1 MSQEEL
7 TELKLEPS
15 QQVSSDE
22 RMILEYEARFW
33 KQKAWRAEQQRE
45 RAETARKEA
54 EEMTRKYKDIPEK
67 RLEQLLNEIKEEEL
81 LVVKGNAEKH
91 LGTIGL
97 TNFRR
102 LIWDS
107 DNLKNVDEK
116 ISFWKRVSD
125 NHRQYAHVDE
135 EEEDC

>member
-54 EEMTRKYKDIPEK
+54 EEMTRKYKEIPEK
-67 RLEQLLNEIKEEEL
+67 RLEQLLNEIKE
-81 LVVKGNAEKH
+81 KGTSN
-91 LGTIGL
+91 
-97 TNFRR
+97 
-102 LIWDS
+102 
-107 DNLKNVDEK
+107 
-116 ISFWKRVSD
+116 KRMG
-125 NHRQYAHVDE
+125 
-135 EEEDC
+135 